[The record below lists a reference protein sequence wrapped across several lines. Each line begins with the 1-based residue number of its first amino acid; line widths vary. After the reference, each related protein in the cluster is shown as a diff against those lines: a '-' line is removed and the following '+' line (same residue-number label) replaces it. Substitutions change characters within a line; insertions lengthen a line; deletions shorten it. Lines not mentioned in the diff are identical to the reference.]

1 MEVEE
6 TKHWCSMHGGWHADK
21 RYAERF
27 GRCHSCHNHY
37 MAWRAKQVKAN
48 LPCGVDDYR
57 QWYGLEKKPRPRGEV
72 LTECSV
78 CMKRPRE
85 RGSFCR
91 GCHNAYTAWSTK
103 RRRHA
108 EKTGRTLTYTLEEFQ
123 LAIDRGWVVPR
134 YDGAHH
140 EGLVVRQI

>member
-1 MEVEE
+1 
-6 TKHWCSMHGGWHADK
+6 MHGGWHEEKKYAD
-21 RYAERF
+21 RF
-27 GRCHSCHNHY
+27 GRCRSCHNHY
-37 MAWRAKQVKAN
+37 MAWRHRQAKAN

-57 QWYGLEKKPRPRGEV
+57 EWYGLVKKPRPREPV

-91 GCHNAYTAWSTK
+91 GCHNAYTAWSIK

-108 EKTGRTLTYTLEEFQ
+108 EKNHRTITYTIEEFQ
-123 LAIDRGWVVPR
+123 LAIDQGWVVPR
-134 YDGAHH
+134 YEGEPH
-140 EGLVVRQI
+140 EGRVVRGI